1 MPAPAKITRPALP
14 KVVERKGLF
23 ARLDEV
29 LRGARAVWIAG
40 QPGAGKT
47 TLVASYLGARA
58 VRCMWYRVDASD
70 GDVATLF
77 HCLGL
82 ATLATGRTHRPLPA
96 FTGGFG
102 GEVAAFAQSFFREAW
117 ARVRPRFTVVL
128 DDYHEAPADSPFHAA
143 VREAIAALPAR
154 ASLLVLS
161 REDPPPTLAR
171 LVLNGAV
178 AVIAA
183 EELRLTSEE
192 AEEIAALR
200 SPAHARREAASL
212 NERVHGWAAG
222 LVLLLARPS
231 GATMATPPSADA
243 SGEVLSEYFAGE
255 VLDRADAATRKVLL
269 ETALL
274 PEVAASDAE
283 HLTGVRR
290 AGATLAALARR
301 GYFVTRAAGQ
311 EAIYE
316 YHPLFQ
322 AFLRAHAEEEL
333 PPERLRALRIAAA
346 GRLRARGQVDAALAL
361 LSAAGAWDELAGLVL
376 DEAPVLWDERRV
388 ATLLHWIRA
397 LPPDVAAREPW
408 IGYWTAS
415 CIALDAPAAA
425 RALLE
430 RAFQQF
436 SDARDARG
444 LYQTWA
450 AIVESAMYDWSEF
463 ASLDRWLAELDR
475 LRRDVAIPDAAI
487 EARVAASELDARIAR
502 QPGDSA
508 VRECE
513 ERLRALA
520 MESHGRTSHLE
531 VAAQLVVY
539 HSWWGDHDRLRALLR
554 DFERAAAVTRDPLS
568 ATAWH
573 HAEAVFHAL
582 TGDGARSAA
591 ALEAAFEASRS
602 GGLHLWDLRLRAQ
615 GVRTAMLQGDLARA
629 EEHLDAMRAALDPGR
644 RAHVAVYHHVRGMLR
659 LWQGDARAARE
670 DGAFAVARAD
680 ETGHALVR
688 GLARVTLGLAE
699 LSADGAGAARP
710 MGEAAAFAASIHS
723 SYLAFCAL
731 LPLALHELRHGDEA
745 GGERLLREAFALARA
760 NGFVHDPWLRA
771 DAFAMACAR
780 ALQRGIEVEYV
791 RRLVVARGLA
801 RPEGV
806 GDVEAWPWPVELRAL
821 GPFEIRRDGVPLRF
835 SGKVQRR
842 PLMLLK
848 VLVAL
853 GGGDVAEGD
862 VTEAL
867 WPDAEGDAAHH
878 SLETTLYRLRKL
890 LGVDTVVQSDH
901 RLTLAPSRCWAD
913 ALEVERLVSRG
924 SALSRRGAAEREE
937 LARLT
942 ERLAELYRGPFLQ
955 GDLEESWVLEARA
968 RLRRSALRHLR
979 RAREAGVRSRAFDV
993 LAEADPA
1000 LALDDDGGGWR
1011 GGSPG
1016 QPHA

>member
-23 ARLDEV
+23 ARLDEAS
-29 LRGARAVWIAG
+29 RAARAVWISG

-47 TLVASYLGARA
+47 TLVASYVAARE

-77 HCLGL
+77 HYLGL
-82 ATLATGRTHRPLPA
+82 AALAAGRSHRPLPA
-96 FTGGFG
+96 FTGGGG

-117 ARVRPRFTVVL
+117 ARVRPRFAVVL

-143 VREAIAALPAR
+143 VREAIAELPAR

-161 REDPPPTLAR
+161 REDPPPSLAR
-171 LVLNGAV
+171 LVVNGTV
-178 AVIAA
+178 EVIAA
-183 EELRLTSEE
+183 DELRLTAEE
-192 AEEIAALR
+192 AAEIAALR
-200 SPAHARREAASL
+200 SPAHAQREAASL

-222 LVLLLARPS
+222 LVLMLARPR
-231 GATMATPPSADA
+231 GATMATPPSAD
-243 SGEVLSEYFAGE
+243 SPGEVLSEYFAGE

-274 PEVAASDAE
+274 PKVTASDAE
-283 HLTGVRR
+283 QLTGVRR

-301 GYFVTRAAGQ
+301 GYFVTRAVGQ
-311 EAIYE
+311 EATYE
-316 YHPLFQ
+316 YHPLFRV
-322 AFLRAHAEEEL
+322 FLRAHAEQEL
-333 PPERLRALRIAAA
+333 PPARLRALRVAAA
-346 GRLRARGQVDAALAL
+346 GRLRARGQIDDALEL
-361 LSAAGAWDELAGLVL
+361 LSAAGAWDELAALVL
-376 DEAPVLWDERRV
+376 GEAPVLCKERRV
-388 ATLLHWIRA
+388 ATLLRWLRT

-408 IGYWTAS
+408 IGYWTGS
-415 CIALDAPAAA
+415 CIAPDAPAAA

-436 SDARDARG
+436 ADARDARG

-450 AIVESAMYDWSEF
+450 AIVETAMYEWSEF
-463 ASLDRWLAELDR
+463 APLDRWISTLDR
-475 LRRDVAIPDAAI
+475 LRRELPVPDAAI

-508 VRECE
+508 VRACE
-513 ERLRALA
+513 ERLRAIA

-554 DFERAAAVTRDPLS
+554 EFERAAALTRDPLS

-573 HAEAVFHAL
+573 HAEAVFYAL
-582 TGDGARSAA
+582 TGDAARSAA
-591 ALEAAFEASRS
+591 ALDAAFEASRS

-615 GVRTAMLQGDLARA
+615 GVRTAVLRGDLARA
-629 EEHLDAMRAALDPGR
+629 EEHVDAMRAVLDPGR

-688 GLARVTLGLAE
+688 GLARVTLGLAA
-699 LSADGAGAARP
+699 LSEGGAGAARRLR
-710 MGEAAAFAASIHS
+710 EAAAFASSIHS

-731 LPLALHELRHGDEA
+731 LPLAVHELQRGDEA
-745 GGERLLREAFALARA
+745 DGERLLRDAFALARA
-760 NGFVHDPWLRA
+760 NGFVHDPWLGG
-771 DAFAMACAR
+771 DAFAVACAR

-806 GDVEAWPWPVELRAL
+806 GDVDAWPWAVELRTL

-835 SGKVQRR
+835 AGKVQRR

-890 LGVDTVVQSDH
+890 LGVDAVVQSER
-901 RLTLAPSRCWAD
+901 RLSLPPSRCWAD
-913 ALEVERLVSRG
+913 ALELERLVARG
-924 SALSRRGAAEREE
+924 SALSRRGAGER
-937 LARLT
+937 
-942 ERLAELYRGPFLQ
+942 
-955 GDLEESWVLEARA
+955 
-968 RLRRSALRHLR
+968 
-979 RAREAGVRSRAFDV
+979 
-993 LAEADPA
+993 
-1000 LALDDDGGGWR
+1000 
-1011 GGSPG
+1011 
-1016 QPHA
+1016 

>member
-23 ARLDEV
+23 ARVDEAT
-29 LRGARAVWIAG
+29 RGARAVWIAG
-40 QPGAGKT
+40 PPGAGKT
-47 TLVASYLGARA
+47 TLVASYLAARA

-77 HCLGL
+77 HCVGL
-82 ATLATGRTHRPLPA
+82 AALAAGRTHRRLPT
-96 FTGGFG
+96 FTGGYG

-128 DDYHEAPADSPFHAA
+128 DDYHQAPAESPFHVA

-161 REDPPPTLAR
+161 RDDPPPSLAR
-171 LVLNGAV
+171 LVVNGA
-178 AVIAA
+178 IASITA
-183 EELRLTSEE
+183 DELRLSADE
-192 AEEIAALR
+192 AEQIAALR
-200 SPAHARREAASL
+200 SPAPARREAASL

-222 LVLLLARPS
+222 LVLLLERPS
-231 GATMATPPSADA
+231 GARIATPPSAD
-243 SGEVLSEYFAGE
+243 SPGEVLSQYFAGE
-255 VLDRADAATRKVLL
+255 VLDQADAATRRVLL

-274 PEVAASDAE
+274 PKVTAADAE

-311 EAIYE
+311 DPVYE

-333 PPERLRALRIAAA
+333 PPARLRALRIAAA
-346 GRLRARGQVDAALAL
+346 ER
-361 LSAAGAWDELAGLVL
+361 LSARDQADDALHLLATAGAWDELAAVVL
-376 DEAPVLWDERRV
+376 REAPVLWDERRI
-388 ATLLHWIRA
+388 ATLLGWIRV
-397 LPPDVAAREPW
+397 LPPEVALREPW
-408 IGYWTAS
+408 IGYWRAA
-415 CIALDAPAAA
+415 CIAHDTPAVA
-425 RALLE
+425 RAVLE

-436 SDARDARG
+436 TDARDARG
-444 LYQTWA
+444 LYETWA
-450 AIVESAMYDWSEF
+450 AIVESAMYEWSEF
-463 ASLDRWLAELDR
+463 APLDRWIAALDR
-475 LRRDVAIPDAAI
+475 LRRTVPVPDAAT

-502 QPGDSA
+502 QPSGSA
-508 VRECE
+508 VRDCE
-513 ERLRALA
+513 ERLRAIA

-554 DFERAAAVTRDPLS
+554 DFERAAALTRDPLS

-573 HAEAVFHAL
+573 HAEAVFYGL

-591 ALEAAFEASRS
+591 ALDAAFEASRS
-602 GGLHLWDLRLRAQ
+602 GGLHLWDVRLQAQ
-615 GVRTAMLQGDLARA
+615 GVRTAMLRGDLARA

-670 DGAFAVARAD
+670 EAAFAVACAD
-680 ETGHALVR
+680 EAGHALVR
-688 GLARVTLGLAE
+688 GVARVTLGAAE
-699 LSADGAGAARP
+699 LSRGGADAARA
-710 MGEAAAFAASIHS
+710 MREAAAFAASIHS

-731 LPLALHELRHGDEA
+731 LPLAAHELQRGEEA
-745 GGERLLREAFALARA
+745 GGERLLREAFALART
-760 NGFVHDPWLRA
+760 NGFVHDPWLGA
-771 DAFAMACAR
+771 DALAAACAR

-801 RPEGV
+801 RPEGL
-806 GDVEAWPWPVELRAL
+806 GDVEGWPWAVELRTL

-835 SGKVQRR
+835 AGKVQRR

-853 GGGDVAEGD
+853 GGADVAEGD

-890 LGVDTVVQSDH
+890 LGVDAVAQSER
-901 RLTLAPSRCWAD
+901 RLTLPPGRCWAD
-913 ALEVERLVSRG
+913 ALELERLVSRG
-924 SALSRRGAAEREE
+924 SALAQRGEREE
-937 LARLT
+937 LTRLT
-942 ERLAELYRGPFLQ
+942 ERLAEIYRGPFLQ
-955 GDLEESWVLEARA
+955 GEAEESWVLEARA

-979 RAREAGVRSRAFDV
+979 RARDAGVRSRAFDV
-993 LAEADPA
+993 LAEADAA
-1000 LALDDDGGGWR
+1000 LALDVDGVWR
-1011 GGSPG
+1011 GGAPG